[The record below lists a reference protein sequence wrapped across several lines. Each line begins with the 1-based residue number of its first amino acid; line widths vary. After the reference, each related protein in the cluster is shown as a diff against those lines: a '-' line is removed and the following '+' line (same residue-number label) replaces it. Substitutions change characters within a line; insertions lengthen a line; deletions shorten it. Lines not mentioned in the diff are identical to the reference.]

1 MSAHCITEFVKGVG
15 EKIRY
20 ETLPSIL
27 SVFPNRFNKS
37 NNTGARMQDDLKI
50 LLSIFAPKRQ

>member
-1 MSAHCITEFVKGVG
+1 MSVHCITEFVKGVG
-15 EKIRY
+15 EKIGY